1 MWILKT
7 RSILDLLDKVHYYD
21 DGDKEF
27 VRQVQLWL
35 YLLVTGIESEN
46 EELDAVKKLKTYM
59 KDADS
64 VQNISKACLQFTN
77 SFFTASF
84 EKQMYRLCNYHY
96 LGRWFG

>member
-1 MWILKT
+1 MNRGW
-7 RSILDLLDKVHYYD
+7 RNKVRYYD
-21 DGDKEF
+21 EGDKEF

-35 YLLVTGIESEN
+35 YFLVTGIESEN
-46 EELDAVKKLKTYM
+46 EEHDAVTKLKTYM

-77 SFFTASF
+77 TYFTASF
-84 EKQMYRLCNYHY
+84 EKQIYRLCSRHY